1 MAAHLKV
8 NLKGV
13 YFGDLSDTVNTIIGD
28 AVKIAPAAS
37 QLITALKGTGG
48 TAPVIQSVASV
59 PVKKSFGIPVGF
71 LVLGGVLVLG
81 TGTFLIVK
89 GKKKKRR

>member
-13 YFGDLSDTVNTIIGD
+13 YFGDLSDTINTIIGD

-37 QLITALKGTGG
+37 QLITALKSSGG
-48 TAPVIQSVASV
+48 SAPVPITAVQTKRAG
-59 PVKKSFGIPVGF
+59 GIPVGF
-71 LVLGGVLVLG
+71 LILGGVLVLG

-89 GKKKKRR
+89 GKKKRRR